1 MELGILGAD
10 QVSNRAAS
18 AQHYWKSGSLSS
30 SLGKP
35 SHCVTDFCN
44 IKTMTQNATS
54 KVNKCAEKGQR
65 TVNPNKRQQKSTLR
79 LRTSHQFLTA
89 VIFEVLCQRL

>member
-1 MELGILGAD
+1 MELGILGAN

-44 IKTMTQNATS
+44 IKTMTQNATR

-65 TVNPNKRQQKSTLR
+65 TVNPNKRQQSQL
-79 LRTSHQFLTA
+79 
-89 VIFEVLCQRL
+89 